1 MKRKKKHEDHVDEGW
16 LLPYSD
22 MLTLLLALF
31 IVMFAMA
38 KIDDTKFQQ
47 IRNEFGSILSSRSES
62 GGSIIGTVIDIK
74 DNGNLEKTG
83 DSATT
88 ADGAKNQEA
97 VVKAQ
102 LESQQMKETS
112 ARISKELTD
121 SKLKD
126 TAQVKLDSEGIHITL
141 DGNILFASGS
151 ASLTENMNET
161 LSILDKSL
169 KSLRGNPVVI
179 AGHTDDV
186 PQIGGLYSDN
196 WELSAARAISVM
208 NYFVSK
214 QTIQANNTSIQAYAD
229 TKPKAS
235 NATPDGRAKNR
246 RVELLIQRTEEDTS
260 KEK

>member
-47 IRNEFGSILSSRSES
+47 IRNEFGSILSSHSES

-102 LESQQMKETS
+102 LESQQMK
-112 ARISKELTD
+112 
-121 SKLKD
+121 
-126 TAQVKLDSEGIHITL
+126 
-141 DGNILFASGS
+141 
-151 ASLTENMNET
+151 
-161 LSILDKSL
+161 
-169 KSLRGNPVVI
+169 
-179 AGHTDDV
+179 
-186 PQIGGLYSDN
+186 
-196 WELSAARAISVM
+196 
-208 NYFVSK
+208 
-214 QTIQANNTSIQAYAD
+214 
-229 TKPKAS
+229 
-235 NATPDGRAKNR
+235 
-246 RVELLIQRTEEDTS
+246 
-260 KEK
+260 